1 MRYRASALL
10 LSLLLAAAAR
20 AEEGHGEDP
29 LVIPEPMVFDLVLAL
44 GPHRGEGEVNALV
57 EVPLD
62 SDHDV
67 VDWAPEVEV
76 ALTDSFALEFEL
88 PFEDGDL
95 VAYKLAGQATF
106 GTAFDGAY
114 IHGTQAI
121 VEREKDF
128 DLWELT
134 FLYLAG
140 VRFDD
145 TWSTLVMLGFRTD
158 AGDDAHD
165 VTEAIFNFA
174 LFADVS
180 DRLVLGFEA
189 DLADKL
195 GGDATLLFMPQVHW
209 GISHHWELQAG
220 AGVDFL
226 PDDEVPLASA
236 RLIWEF

>member
-1 MRYRASALL
+1 MRCQASALL

-20 AEEGHGEDP
+20 AEEGHGEDR
-29 LVIPEPMVFDLVLAL
+29 LLIPEPMVFDLVLAL

-57 EVPLD
+57 DVPLD

-76 ALTDSFALEFEL
+76 AVSDRFALEFEL

-95 VAYKLAGQATF
+95 VAYKLAAQATF

-114 IHGTQAI
+114 IHGTQVI

-165 VTEAIFNFA
+165 VTETIFNFA
-174 LFADVS
+174 LFAEVGEA
-180 DRLVLGFEA
+180 LVIGFEA
-189 DLADKL
+189 DLADDL
-195 GGDATLLFMPQVHW
+195 GGDATLLFMPQIHW
-209 GISHHWELQAG
+209 GITHHWELQAG
-220 AGVDFL
+220 LGVDFL
-226 PDDEVPLASA
+226 PDDDVPLASV
-236 RLIWEF
+236 RLIYEL